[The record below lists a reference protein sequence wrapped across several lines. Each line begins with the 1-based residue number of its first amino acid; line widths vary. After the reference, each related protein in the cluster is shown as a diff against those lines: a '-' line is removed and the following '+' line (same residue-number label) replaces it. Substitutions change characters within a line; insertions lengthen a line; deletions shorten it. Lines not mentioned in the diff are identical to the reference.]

1 MNQQTNIRTDVPVSR
16 NQYDLL
22 PMESYPSAHQTAIV
36 MRILLI
42 EDDRDLADVIK
53 RLLIRNG
60 YAVDVTHS
68 AASGADLARLNDYD
82 LLLLDRMLPDNDGI
96 HLCRELRGEGMAVPI
111 LILTTLGSPAHAVE
125 GLDSGADDYIAKPF
139 DSGELLARIRV
150 LLRRAAAKPS
160 PLLQVAD
167 LIIDPAQH
175 IATRNGER
183 IDLTAKEFSI
193 LEYMAMNEGNV
204 LTRGMIAE
212 HVWDMHFDP
221 KSNVIDAYISIL
233 RRKIDRGFEPAL
245 IHTIKGVGYKISER
259 E

>member
-1 MNQQTNIRTDVPVSR
+1 
-16 NQYDLL
+16 
-22 PMESYPSAHQTAIV
+22 

-42 EDDRDLADVIK
+42 EDDRDLANVIR

-60 YAVDVTHS
+60 YAVDCAHD
-68 AASGADLARLNDYD
+68 ARSGGDMARLNDYD
-82 LLLLDRMLPDNDGI
+82 LIVLDRMLPDADGRD
-96 HLCRELRGEGMAVPI
+96 LCLELRREALSIPI
-111 LILTTLGSPAHAVE
+111 LFLTTLGTPAHAVE
-125 GLDSGADDYIAKPF
+125 GLDAGADDYIVKPF

-160 PLLQVAD
+160 PVLEIGTLV
-167 LIIDPAQH
+167 IDQARH
-175 IATRNGER
+175 SATRDGQPIE
-183 IDLTAKEFSI
+183 LTAKEFAI

-221 KSNVIDAYISIL
+221 RSNIIDAYISIL
-233 RRKIDRGFEPAL
+233 RRKIDRNFHPPL
-245 IHTIKGVGYKISER
+245 IHTIKGVGYKLSSR